1 MPLDPD
7 AFHRRATQA
16 AGDDGRLPVPDLS
29 MAEWDI
35 FPFEP
40 EGIRV
45 KPLRPPVMPEAS
57 RHGEGDP
64 TACGACRGD
73 FSPVWEHD
81 RWTLRTLD
89 SGVPL
94 VLMLQPRR
102 HLDLADLPDEL
113 AAELGVLTVH
123 IARHVEALPHVA
135 RCHVYRI
142 GDGSAHAHPFFFAR
156 PAGFEQLRGSFLVV
170 WDDLLPRTPA
180 AEIAADARVVAGAL
194 ATSFGGRSVDR

>member
-1 MPLDPD
+1 MPVGPEEF
-7 AFHRRATQA
+7 AARVATA
-16 AGDDGRLPVPDLS
+16 AGPDGRLPLPDLS

-45 KPLRPPVMPEAS
+45 KPLRAATLPEAD
-57 RHGEGDP
+57 RFGEGGRE
-64 TACGACRGD
+64 CGACAAPG
-73 FSPVWEHD
+73 PAVWVHEHW
-81 RWTLRTLD
+81 RLRTLD

-94 VLMLQPRR
+94 VLSLQPVQ
-102 HLDLADLPDEL
+102 HHDLADLPDDL

-123 IARHVEALPHVA
+123 IARAVEALPHVA

-142 GDGSAHAHPFFFAR
+142 GDGGAHLHPFFFAR
-156 PAGFEQLRGSFLVV
+156 PEGFEQLRGSFLVA

-180 AEIAADARVVAGAL
+180 VERDADARTVAQAL
-194 ATSFGGRSVDR
+194 AASFGGSVVA